1 MDDSAIPFIVL
12 AVVFVLL
19 AALLCALGVRR
30 VVLRRTLGT
39 VDASI
44 SMASGPWRMGVC
56 RYQDTELEWFNL
68 LSLSPRARHR
78 FTRSSLELLGRRSPT
93 EAERTRVQADVVIVE
108 LQYRGA
114 SVRFAMDFNAYAGLA
129 SWLEAGPVIGIG
141 TWR

>member
-1 MDDSAIPFIVL
+1 MDDSALPFIVL
-12 AVVFVLL
+12 AAVFLLL
-19 AALLCALGVRR
+19 AAMLCALGVRR
-30 VVLRRTLGT
+30 FVLRRTLGT

-68 LSLSPRARHR
+68 LSLSPVPRHR
-78 FTRSSLELLGRRSPT
+78 FTRSSLELLGRRAPT
-93 EAERTRVQADVVIVE
+93 ESERTRVQADVVVVE
-108 LQYRGA
+108 LKYL
-114 SVRFAMDFNAYAGLA
+114 SETVRFAMDFSAYAGLA